1 MPRASGRP
9 TQQKLMDTALEEF
22 AARGFDGAKVDR
34 IVRRAGVNKAMLYY
48 HFPSKA
54 ALYLEILR
62 EQFGALGEAVA
73 DARQPGLTPEAELR
87 RFIEIIARE
96 AIGRPRFPAIWLREI
111 AEGGRH
117 LDETVVLA
125 LRRVLETLA
134 AILQDGRRTGAFVA
148 ANPLVTQISVVAP
161 VMFFAASAPFRA
173 RLTRLVPSAI
183 PTPSLNDVIAHVQAA
198 TLAVLT
204 TRTPTSRRR
213 PRRSQP

>member
-1 MPRASGRP
+1 MEAAP
-9 TQQKLMDTALEEF
+9 DEF

-34 IVRRAGVNKAMLYY
+34 IVRRAKVNKAMLYY

-62 EQFGALGEAVA
+62 EQFGALGQAVA
-73 DARQPGLTPEAELR
+73 EARQPGLAPEQQLR
-87 RFIEIIARE
+87 RFIDTIARE
-96 AIGRPRFPAIWLREI
+96 TIARPHFPAIWLREI

-117 LDETVVLA
+117 VDETVVRA

-134 AILQDGRRTGAFVA
+134 AILQDGQRTGAFVA

-161 VMFFAASAPFRA
+161 LMFFAASAPFRA
-173 RLTRLVPSAI
+173 RLGRLVPATV
-183 PTPSLNDVIAHVQAA
+183 PTPSLDDVIAHVQAA

-204 TRTPTSRRR
+204 TPAPGRR
-213 PRRSQP
+213 PRPRRPQ

>member
-1 MPRASGRP
+1 ME
-9 TQQKLMDTALEEF
+9 TALEEF
-22 AARGFDGAKVDR
+22 ATRGFDGAKVDR

-62 EQFGALGEAVA
+62 EQFGGLGLAVA
-73 DARQPGLTPEAELR
+73 GARQPGLAPEAQLR
-87 RFIEIIARE
+87 RFIEIVARE
-96 AIGRPRFPAIWLREI
+96 ALARPRFPAIWLREI

-148 ANPLVTQISVVAP
+148 ANPLVIQISVVAP
-161 VMFFAASAPFRA
+161 LMFFAASEPFRT
-173 RLTRLVPSAI
+173 RLAKLVPSAV
-183 PTPSLNDVIAHVQAA
+183 PTPCLDDVIAHVQAA

-204 TRTPTSRRR
+204 PRKPSSSPRTRR
-213 PRRSQP
+213 PQL

>member
-1 MPRASGRP
+1 MPRASARP
-9 TQQKLMDTALEEF
+9 TRQKLMETALDEF

-62 EQFGALGEAVA
+62 EQFGGLGQAVA
-73 DARQPGLTPEAELR
+73 GAREPGLAPEQQLR
-87 RFIEIIARE
+87 KFIDIVARE
-96 AIGRPRFPAIWLREI
+96 ALARPRFPAIWLREI

-117 LDETVVLA
+117 VDQTVVLA

-134 AILQDGRRTGAFVA
+134 GILQDGRRTGVFVA

-161 VMFFAASAPFRA
+161 LMFFAASAPFRA
-173 RLTRLVPSAI
+173 RLSELVPQTV
-183 PTPSLNDVIAHVQAA
+183 PTPTLDDVIAHVQAA

-204 TRTPTSRRR
+204 VPAPAQKSGPRR
-213 PRRSQP
+213 PK

>member
-1 MPRASGRP
+1 MRRVPRP
-9 TQQKLMDTALEEF
+9 TRQKLLDTALEEF

-62 EQFGALGEAVA
+62 EQFGGLGQAVA
-73 DARQPGLTPEAELR
+73 DARQPGLTPEGQLR

-96 AIGRPRFPAIWLREI
+96 ALARPRFPAIWLREI

-117 LDETVVLA
+117 VDETVVLA

-134 AILQDGRRTGAFVA
+134 AILQDGRRAGTFVA

-161 VMFFAASAPFRA
+161 LMFFAASEPFRA
-173 RLTRLVPSAI
+173 RLSRLVPSAI
-183 PTPSLNDVIAHVQAA
+183 PTPTLNDVIAHVQAA

-204 TRTPTSRRR
+204 QTPPPRPR
-213 PRRSQP
+213 PRRSHS

>member
-1 MPRASGRP
+1 MPRAQARP
-9 TQQKLMDTALEEF
+9 TRQRLMDTALEEF

-34 IVRRAGVNKAMLYY
+34 IVRRAKVNKAMLYY

-62 EQFGALGEAVA
+62 EQFGGLGQAVA
-73 DARQPGLTPEAELR
+73 DAREPGLAPEVQLR
-87 RFIEIIARE
+87 RFIDTVARE
-96 AIGRPRFPAIWLREI
+96 ALARPRFPAIWLREI

-134 AILQDGRRTGAFVA
+134 AILHDGQRTGVFVP

-161 VMFFAASAPFRA
+161 LMFFAASAPFRA
-173 RLTRLVPSAI
+173 QLSRLVPI
-183 PTPSLNDVIAHVQAA
+183 TVPTPTLDDVIAHVQAA

-204 TRTPTSRRR
+204 PAPARGPQLRRAKK
-213 PRRSQP
+213 

>member
-1 MPRASGRP
+1 ME
-9 TQQKLMDTALEEF
+9 TALEEF

-34 IVRRAGVNKAMLYY
+34 IVRRARMNKAMLYY

-62 EQFGALGEAVA
+62 EQFGGLGKAVA
-73 DARQPGLTPEAELR
+73 ASREPGLAPEEQLR
-87 RFIEIIARE
+87 RFIATIARE
-96 AIGRPRFPAIWLREI
+96 AVARPSFPAIWLREI

-117 LDETVVLA
+117 VDETVVLA

-161 VMFFAASAPFRA
+161 LMFFAASAPFR
-173 RLTRLVPSAI
+173 TRLAHLVPVNV
-183 PTPSLNDVIAHVQAA
+183 PTPTLDDVIAHVQTA

-204 TRTPTSRRR
+204 TPAPSRR
-213 PRRSQP
+213 PRPRSPK